1 MFVFTFAVEYT
12 QLTKT
17 LTVSPPA
24 SCNFSLSIFVS
35 TEFLQV
41 SSCRVPVVL
50 RVVAYLVSCGG
61 WVDGWVSFG
70 IWLSTLS
77 TGYITECRAF
87 LRIGSVSSTL
97 TEYVAQ
103 SFLLST

>member
-17 LTVSPPA
+17 LTVIPPA
-24 SCNFSLSIFVS
+24 SCHFSLSIFVS

-50 RVVAYLVSCGG
+50 RVLAYLVNCGE
-61 WVDGWVSFG
+61 WVGG
-70 IWLSTLS
+70 
-77 TGYITECRAF
+77 
-87 LRIGSVSSTL
+87 
-97 TEYVAQ
+97 
-103 SFLLST
+103 